1 MKYDEFAFFNQQLA
15 AMLRDGIPLEGAL
28 HQLCANMG
36 RGELR
41 SELQLLEADLA
52 KGTPLKAAMAARKL
66 PSFYVQMV
74 EVGVAGND
82 LPGVLLM
89 LADHYERTNLVWT
102 RLKGL
107 MVYPMMVLCAG
118 LVLSSFLT
126 FLCLTL
132 VGSLELEPLGFQL
145 PAGIAVNLWA
155 PPILIGTIFAAA
167 VAGLTVPRFRQAL
180 RWRLPAF
187 KEANL
192 SRVAGAMWLVLK
204 SGGNLG
210 DALKL
215 MQELESGSKAGREL
229 AQWHTRMAGGRG
241 KFSELAS
248 PGSAFPP
255 LFVWLVTNSGEDLAT
270 GFERA
275 AEIYSAR
282 ARHRTELFLYA
293 ALPFTVVILGTM
305 IVGQILPLV
314 SIFTGLMNG
323 FDGLG
328 M

>member
-28 HQLCANMG
+28 RQLCANM
-36 RGELR
+36 RNGELR

-52 KGTPLKAAMAARKL
+52 KGTPLKAALAARKL
-66 PSFYVQMV
+66 PNFYVQMV

-89 LADHYERTNLVWT
+89 LADHYERANLVWT

-107 MVYPMMVLCAG
+107 MVYPLMVLFAG
-118 LVLSSFLT
+118 LVLSCFLT
-126 FLCLTL
+126 FLCLTF
-132 VGSLELEPLGFQL
+132 VDSMELEPVGFRI
-145 PAGIAVNLWA
+145 PPGIIFNLWA
-155 PPILIGTIFAAA
+155 PPILIGAAFAAA
-167 VAGLTVPRFRQAL
+167 LVALAVPRFRERL

-192 SRVAGAMWLVLK
+192 SQVAGAMWLVLK
-204 SGGNLG
+204 SGGNLS

-215 MQELESGSKAGREL
+215 MQDLEAGNKAGREL
-229 AQWHTRMAGGRG
+229 AQWHARMAGGRG
-241 KFSELAS
+241 KFSELAR

-255 LFVWLVTNSGEDLAT
+255 LFVWLVTNSGEDLAS
-270 GFERA
+270 GFQRA
-275 AEIYSAR
+275 SEIYSAR
-282 ARHRTELFLYA
+282 AVHRTEMFLYA
-293 ALPFTVVILGTM
+293 ALPFTVVVLGGM

-314 SIFTGLMNG
+314 ATFTNFMNVLSS
-323 FDGLG
+323 F
-328 M
+328 